1 MKKKF
6 ILCLS
11 LLIFSCQYEEEI
23 VVNNKPIQNQNI
35 KVSPKPTVSPSSKPV
50 NIEEQDIDPNDKEVV
65 TTDSEVQ
72 KTNVDW
78 KIYNPITKDK
88 KYTYIYTIKSSESNV
103 STEILREIILVSEK
117 SYKVRQTIVSSSKES
132 QLRATELTISINT
145 NNAPSTIP
153 VISVSGEKVN
163 TNIKTEVTEK
173 PEKVKVPF
181 KEIEAIKV
189 TTKIDNSETVNWYGK
204 DIGLIKSIQTKDGV
218 TYTLELKDFK

>member
-1 MKKKF
+1 MKKNF
-6 ILCLS
+6 ILSLS
-11 LLIFSCQYEEEI
+11 LLIFSCQYEEQI

-35 KVSPKPTVSPSSKPV
+35 KLSPKPTTSPSNKPV
-50 NIEEQDIDPNDKEVV
+50 NIDEQDIDPNDKEVV

-78 KIYNPITKDK
+78 KIYNPILKDK
-88 KYTYIYTIKSSESNV
+88 KYTYVYTIKGTDSNV
-103 STEILREIILVSEK
+103 STDILREIISVSEK

-132 QLRATELTISINT
+132 QLRATELTIAINT
-145 NNAPSTIP
+145 NNAPSIIP
-153 VISVSGEKVN
+153 VISVSGEKIN

-181 KEIEAIKV
+181 KEIESIKV
-189 TTKIDNSETVNWYGK
+189 TTKIDNSETINWYGK
-204 DIGLIKSIQTKDGV
+204 DTGLIKSIQNKDGV